1 MADQDPKHDE
11 GHAVHAHDAPHA
23 HHAHHAHHA
32 PHEAGDRPRAR
43 ALIVTVSDTRTLADD
58 EGGALAAD
66 LVRAAGHEVVRR
78 AIVPDEIEAI
88 RAAVR
93 AGCEEGLDL
102 VITTGGTGIA
112 ARDVTYE
119 AIDALLDKRLDGF
132 GEAFRAKSW
141 GQVGPRAILSRA
153 LAGTAG
159 RALVVALPGSP
170 KAVRLALEEVL
181 LPLVPHAIGLLRG

>member
-1 MADQDPKHDE
+1 MSHEP
-11 GHAVHAHDAPHA
+11 PHPPNQSHPP
-23 HHAHHAHHA
+23 HHAH
-32 PHEAGDRPRAR
+32 EAKDRPRAR
-43 ALIVTVSDTRTLADD
+43 ATIVTVSDTRTLADD

-66 LVRAAGHEVVRR
+66 LVKSAGHEVVRR
-78 AIVPDEIEAI
+78 VIVKDDVEAI

-93 AGCEEGLDL
+93 AACDEGHDL

-112 ARDVTYE
+112 PRDVTYE
-119 AIDALLDKRLDGF
+119 AIEALLDKRLDGF

-141 GQVGPRAILSRA
+141 GQVGARAILSRA

-181 LPLVPHAIGLLRG
+181 LPLVPHALGLLRG